1 MQLSLYSVLKGEQYW
16 KDPEVFNPERFLDT
30 SGNVQ
35 VPEAFIPFGVGE
47 LAQMSVRVKNWS
59 DLKFSCRKTAM
70 CWRKAGHFEQFCL
83 FGKPFAKFHVSVRP
97 LTIYVRI
104 RRLCSLLSFFQL

>member
-47 LAQMSVRVKNWS
+47 SS
-59 DLKFSCRKTAM
+59 LK
-70 CWRKAGHFEQFCL
+70 CL
-83 FGKPFAKFHVSVRP
+83 NVSEIGQ
-97 LTIYVRI
+97 T
-104 RRLCSLLSFFQL
+104 